1 MNQFKMILLF
11 LVMLQVACISNKDA
25 IKYQKSSAKEGKPI
39 MTTSFD
45 AELLAFMVEERIN
58 DKRVAKKRNVLQA
71 DPVLWRAADDHN
83 NYMLT
88 KGKLTHDQKG
98 KDKKNVK
105 DRVTFYNGEFEI
117 VGENIQFMGFNV
129 MTTKKKKTI
138 LLPTYEEAADNIAKN
153 WIKSKGH
160 YQNLI
165 KKEFEYVGTAMSLD
179 LEQNGIYATQVF
191 GTK

>member
-1 MNQFKMILLF
+1 MLLF
-11 LVMLQVACISNKDA
+11 VVMLQLACVSNKNA
-25 IKYQKSSAKEGKPI
+25 IKYQKSSSKAGKPI

-58 DKRVAKKRNVLQA
+58 EKRVSKERNVLQA

-88 KGKLTHDQKG
+88 KGKLTHDQKSS
-98 KDKKNVK
+98 DKKAVI
-105 DRVTFYNGEFEI
+105 DRVLFYNGEFEI

-129 MTTKKKKTI
+129 MTSKNKKTI
-138 LLPTYEEAADNIAKN
+138 LLPTYEEAANNIAKN

-160 YQNLI
+160 YENLI
-165 KKEFEYVGTAMSLD
+165 KEEFEYVGTGISLD